1 MNNNYKAIVIGAGPA
16 GLGAALAL
24 SRAGIE
30 VDIYERQK
38 EIGLQRRGET
48 IRFSPEMEALLGKGF
63 FESQTIH
70 KINKRRYYSHS
81 GKKLVDRTISEYN
94 LIIDWQCFIRA
105 IAAVVEKSGARINTG
120 TAVEG
125 IVIEKGRAR
134 MVRLSGRDC
143 PADLVYSCGGIDDL
157 SSILAGIDRSRL
169 DRPAAK
175 WILKNYGGP
184 EDRLEYHFHA
194 EDGRLAVGC
203 IFPRGKGE
211 AEIIILSLSN
221 NWLPE
226 LEEFSS
232 FHKIFSERINGATV
246 EYSLRTS
253 IPMGGMITECMP
265 AKGLFTAGDALG
277 HVQARGGSGIRTSF
291 LISNACGVAGANAL
305 RYGNWD
311 RVPEIIR
318 KNSHMKSLRI
328 HNLIFSELRMLMFRP
343 AATEQGMDILWPAI
357 SAALR

>member
-1 MNNNYKAIVIGAGPA
+1 MKNNKAIVIGAGPA

-24 SRAGIE
+24 TRAGIE
-30 VDIYERQK
+30 VDIYERQH

-48 IRFSPEMEALLGKGF
+48 IRFSPEMEALLGRGF

-94 LIIDWQCFIRA
+94 LIIDWKDFIRA
-105 IAAVVEKSGARINTG
+105 IGSVVEKSGARIHTG

-125 IVIEKGRAR
+125 IVVEKGMAR
-134 MVRLSGRDC
+134 MVRISGRDC
-143 PADLVYSCGGIDDL
+143 PADLIYSCGGIDDL
-157 SSILAGIDRSRL
+157 SCILTGIDRSKL

-175 WILKNYGGP
+175 WILKNYDGP

-194 EDGRLAVGC
+194 EGGRLAVGC

-211 AEIIILSLSN
+211 VEIIILSLSN

-226 LEEFSS
+226 LEEFSG
-232 FHKIFSERINGATV
+232 FHRIFSDRIKGSTV

-265 AKGLFTAGDALG
+265 ARGLFMAGDALG

-291 LISNACGVAGANAL
+291 LISNACGVAGAHAL

-311 RVPEIIR
+311 RVSAEV
-318 KNSHMKSLRI
+318 KNNPHMKSLRV

-357 SAALR
+357 STALR

>member
-1 MNNNYKAIVIGAGPA
+1 MMNNKAIVIGAGPA

-30 VDIYERQK
+30 VDIYERQQ
-38 EIGLQRRGET
+38 EIGQQRRGET

-63 FESQTIH
+63 FDSQTIH
-70 KINKRRYYSHS
+70 RINKRRYYSHS

-94 LIIDWQCFIRA
+94 LIIDWQDFIKA
-105 IAAVVEKSGARINTG
+105 IAQKVQKSGASIHTG
-120 TAVEG
+120 TNVVG
-125 IVIEKGRAR
+125 IIVEKGRAQ
-134 MVRLSGRDC
+134 MVRLSDRDC
-143 PADLVYSCGGIDDL
+143 PADLIYSCGGIDDL
-157 SSILAGIDRSRL
+157 SSTLTGIDRSKM

-175 WILKNYGGP
+175 WILKNYDGP

-194 EDGRLAVGC
+194 EGGRLAVGC

-232 FHKIFSERINGATV
+232 FHKIFSERIKGATV

-265 AKGLFTAGDALG
+265 ATGLFMAGDALG

-291 LISNACGVAGANAL
+291 LISNACGVAGAHAL

-311 RVPEIIR
+311 SVSAAVR
-318 KNSHMKSLRI
+318 KNPHMKSLKV
-328 HNLIFSELRMLMFRP
+328 HNLIFSEIRLLMFRP

-357 SAALR
+357 SAGLR